1 MNQFELKNLV
11 FRRSVR
17 FTLEIADFSLENDEK
32 VAVVGPNGSGKTTL
46 LRILSFLEQPDSWDA
61 FLYRDQPHTK
71 GKMDRRGL
79 GFLKQQPY
87 LFGGSVTQ
95 NLAYPLKVCRLPDAE
110 IRSRLDAM
118 LEKMDLVHLAEASAC
133 ELSGGEQKRLALG
146 RTLIAGRKTLLLDEP
161 TAHLDA
167 RSRAVIEDALRKSN
181 QTILLTTHDLHF
193 AHRVADRVL
202 TLKAGSLS
210 ARLPVNLL
218 DGQVEDGRLVTGHG
232 LKLSLPE
239 ATVPTRYGSLTVMID
254 PRSLDVSVEPSAM
267 GLKPLMRGR
276 ISSIQEQGDDIWLEI
291 DCGDRITA
299 IISRMKYK
307 AEGLNLHKEVVVAFD
322 SSAVEVL

>member
-1 MNQFELKNLV
+1 MNQFELKDLV
-11 FRRSVR
+11 FRRSAR
-17 FTLEIADFSLENDEK
+17 FILEIARFSLESGEK
-32 VAVVGPNGSGKTTL
+32 VAVVGANGSGKTTF
-46 LRILSFLEQPDSWDA
+46 LRILSFLEQPDSWDT
-61 FLYRDQPHTK
+61 FLYRDQPCGRTT
-71 GKMDRRGL
+71 MDRRGL

-95 NLAYPLKVCRLPDAE
+95 NLTYPLKVCRLPDTE

-118 LEKMDLVHLAEASAC
+118 LERMELVHLAEASAC
-133 ELSGGEQKRLALG
+133 DLSGGEQKRLALG
-146 RTLIAGRKTLLLDEP
+146 RTLIADRETLLLDEP

-202 TLKAGSLS
+202 ALKVGRLS

-218 DGQVEDGRLVTGHG
+218 EGQVEDGRLVTGRG
-232 LKLSLPE
+232 LRLSLPE
-239 ATVPTRYGSLTVMID
+239 GTVPTRYGSLTVMID
-254 PRSLDVSVEPSAM
+254 PRSIDVSVEQSAM
-267 GLKPLMRGR
+267 GSKSLMRGR
-276 ISSIQEQGDDIWLEI
+276 ISSIQEHGDDIWLEI
-291 DCGDRITA
+291 DCGDRLTA
-299 IISRMKYK
+299 IISRTTYTT
-307 AEGLNLHKEVVVAFD
+307 EGLNLQSEVVVTFD